1 MNSNKKTLT
10 AILILLVMCTGISI
24 SYAFFKVASS
34 NNNANTNVTIN
45 GAALCMSLQLSSDNI
60 TISNEYA
67 VPISDSKALSS
78 DTYKTSVTIT
88 NNCNTSQ
95 SFNLLLVPNSSNT
108 MPIKALKYALVEE
121 GATPTTGT
129 LISNEYIL
137 DNTIQKQLLAIK
149 NETLKNGFSVGS
161 GTVSSG
167 TKTYNLYLWIDKD
180 EGSLGNGS
188 TMNKSLNAYLT
199 LGSGSVIGDLK
210 LDLYHTI
217 ENRYNQDK
225 TYIGLYTGEGANT
238 YANKV
243 YYYKGNVQNN
253 NVLFG
258 GFCWKIVRTTETGGV
273 KIVYNGV
280 QKDENFE
287 NINENNYKLI
297 SNDEKYP
304 YTFDSTSKTWVSTNK
319 TNSATGTLTFTVDTA
334 GDYYLSYVMSSE
346 AGYDKAKFY
355 KNGTALGDSS
365 GYSGTQSGTIALTG
379 LTTSDVIKV
388 EYSKDGSGAN
398 GSDTVTFSIGKAVGD
413 PVKSC
418 NNTGTDS
425 QIGTSKFNSSY
436 NSPAY
441 VGYMYNIV
449 YPYSSKTII
458 NSTSFSGTKAY
469 GDGATY
475 ASNKYTLTNA
485 ETLSVSSSNIS
496 TLVGKYTCNSS
507 STTGTCSSLWYI
519 VGYSG
524 TTIYYYS
531 LSGGTTDGTTLANK
545 DYVFGSSFTY
555 ANGTYT
561 LSDTVT
567 LNSDTFITNK
577 NNVNT
582 HHYTCLS
589 NGTTCSSIYYVYY
602 ISGGTPYYITLTG
615 GKSVS
620 DALNEMLY
628 ADDVN
633 KNDSTIKTYIDNWYE
648 SKIKG
653 KYEDKLE
660 DTVFCNDRGIL
671 NLNGWNP
678 NGGDTTQYLQFKN
691 YSTSNQSLV
700 CANETDRFSMSNS
713 KAKLKHPIGLL
724 SVPELSLAGYGSSH
738 YFNNGQYVWL
748 ASPFYF
754 YINIASVRGVYASGW
769 GFDSVINSGGVR
781 PSVSLKPNTYFSSGD
796 GSFTKPFV
804 IGDAV
809 EEPSG
814 NSFDTVFAVNNTDIF
829 PENGIRY
836 EGADPNNYICLDNK
850 TEGTCSD
857 SSLLFRIIGLFDEDT
872 STDGTT
878 SSGTK
883 KLLKVIDI
891 NNYGG
896 TDGKYWNSAGTNNW
910 STASLKTE
918 LNETYLS
925 TLLGTSNVNSKLS
938 SAIANAKWHLGGAN
952 ANSESGDSYYYKS
965 ITTENV
971 YKAERPPY
979 HTFTNLSENIF
990 QNLYSGNPSSIYAK
1004 VGLMYPSDYGYA
1016 TVGGTTTN
1024 KSSCRSKEL
1033 YNWDGSSYS
1042 DCKNNDWLFTSQVT
1056 SWGSNKSEW
1065 LLSPYSSV
1073 SSNATYLYSAG
1084 YVSLN
1089 GSLVSSNLFAVRP
1102 TFYLDSSVLKIV
1114 GTGDGTKDNAYR
1126 IG

>member
-1 MNSNKKTLT
+1 MNSNKKILT

-121 GATPTTGT
+121 EVTPTSGT
-129 LISNEYIL
+129 LISNEYLL
-137 DNTIQKQLLAIK
+137 DSTIQKQLLAIK

-199 LGSGSVIGDLK
+199 LGSGSVIGDLR

-225 TYIGLYTGEGANT
+225 TYLGLYNGEGADT
-238 YANKV
+238 YANPV
-243 YYYKGNVQNN
+243 YYYKGNVENN

-280 QKDENFE
+280 QK
-287 NINENNYKLI
+287 Y
-297 SNDEKYP
+297 
-304 YTFDSTSKTWVSTNK
+304 
-319 TNSATGTLTFTVDTA
+319 G
-334 GDYYLSYVMSSE
+334 
-346 AGYDKAKFY
+346 
-355 KNGTALGDSS
+355 
-365 GYSGTQSGTIALTG
+365 
-379 LTTSDVIKV
+379 
-388 EYSKDGSGAN
+388 
-398 GSDTVTFSIGKAVGD
+398 
-413 PVKSC
+413 SC

-425 QIGTSKFNSSY
+425 QIGTSAFNNDY

-441 VGYMYNIV
+441 VGYMHNTV
-449 YPYSSKTII
+449 YPSSSKVII

-475 ASNKYTLTNA
+475 ASSKYTLTNA
-485 ETLSVSSSNIS
+485 TTLDVTSSNIS
-496 TLVGKYTCNSS
+496 TLVDKYTCNSS

-577 NNVNT
+577 SNVDT

-589 NGTTCSSIYYVYY
+589 SGTTCSSVYYVYY
-602 ISGGTPYYITLTG
+602 INNGTTYYITLTN
-615 GKSVS
+615 GKSVN

-628 ADDVN
+628 ANDVN
-633 KNDSTIKTYIDNWYE
+633 KNDSTIKAYIDIWYE
-648 SKIKG
+648 NNLAS
-653 KYEDKLE
+653 YEDKLE
-660 DTVFCNDRGIL
+660 DTVFCNDRSMS
-671 NLNGWNP
+671 NESSNGWNP
-678 NGGDTTQYLQFKN
+678 NGGSTSTILQFKN
-691 YSTSNQSLV
+691 YSTNNQSLV
-700 CANETDRFSMSNS
+700 CANETDSFSMSNV

-724 SVPELSLAGYGSSH
+724 SYPELRLAGYGSSH
-738 YFNNGQYVWL
+738 YFNNGQIVWL
-748 ASPFYF
+748 ASPGNLLYVNA
-754 YINIASVRGVYASGW
+754 YVWGVTSSGW
-769 GFDSVINSGGVR
+769 FNIIVVNSRGVR
-781 PSVSLKPNTYFSSGD
+781 PSVSIKPGTSFSSGD
-796 GSFTKPFV
+796 GSYTSPFV
-804 IGDAV
+804 I
-809 EEPSG
+809 E
-814 NSFDTVFAVNNTDIF
+814 
-829 PENGIRY
+829 
-836 EGADPNNYICLDNK
+836 
-850 TEGTCSD
+850 
-857 SSLLFRIIGLFDEDT
+857 
-872 STDGTT
+872 
-878 SSGTK
+878 
-883 KLLKVIDI
+883 
-891 NNYGG
+891 
-896 TDGKYWNSAGTNNW
+896 
-910 STASLKTE
+910 
-918 LNETYLS
+918 
-925 TLLGTSNVNSKLS
+925 
-938 SAIANAKWHLGGAN
+938 
-952 ANSESGDSYYYKS
+952 
-965 ITTENV
+965 
-971 YKAERPPY
+971 
-979 HTFTNLSENIF
+979 
-990 QNLYSGNPSSIYAK
+990 
-1004 VGLMYPSDYGYA
+1004 
-1016 TVGGTTTN
+1016 
-1024 KSSCRSKEL
+1024 
-1033 YNWDGSSYS
+1033 
-1042 DCKNNDWLFTSQVT
+1042 
-1056 SWGSNKSEW
+1056 
-1065 LLSPYSSV
+1065 
-1073 SSNATYLYSAG
+1073 
-1084 YVSLN
+1084 
-1089 GSLVSSNLFAVRP
+1089 
-1102 TFYLDSSVLKIV
+1102 
-1114 GTGDGTKDNAYR
+1114 
-1126 IG
+1126 